1 MNVIKVVFSCCPDDG
16 IRQRV
21 LGIFLQTAGDE
32 QNFIF
37 LKPFGTDYFPY
48 PQAAVSRAGL
58 VKDKR
63 LEELICSNTA
73 RSLMRM
79 PLRADSEPAALASPS
94 ARGVYHAPN

>member
-1 MNVIKVVFSCCPDDG
+1 MSLRLCFLVAPTMAFASGCLEYFSRLPA
-16 IRQRV
+16 RS
-21 LGIFLQTAGDE
+21 
-32 QNFIF
+32 
-37 LKPFGTDYFPY
+37 
-48 PQAAVSRAGL
+48 SRAGL